1 MKRVFFIGEGSNLA
15 RALADELRE
24 RPGFEVVN
32 DYRSDHIFPATRK
45 IDLGGEVP
53 EFDARDAGTLRV
65 AFHATEPDWVVN
77 AAGLV
82 NSGKC
87 YDHEVAA
94 YEANTVTAQT
104 VATVLHT
111 YHPDAKLLHM
121 GTTASYV
128 SSYPIHE
135 ETPSGFFH
143 TAYSFTK
150 LLGEKL
156 VEDVMPAEKLLTILP
171 VFVYGGAHDTS
182 SVISTLI
189 RRGLSGDRSS
199 IDINLHLSKTKAP
212 LHVKDFVFAVAE
224 LMRFDVIGRFVVGND
239 KDSWPYER
247 IVEAVQYL
255 HPRASEGVHWLEDL
269 DSLGRHVPN
278 SRKLRHRLPVMLDGW
293 PWVGLMEGLRLQTEL
308 LKLSS

>member
-1 MKRVFFIGEGSNLA
+1 MKRVFFIGEGANLA
-15 RALADELRE
+15 RALSDEFRE
-24 RPGFEVVN
+24 RSGFEVVN
-32 DYRSDHIFPATRK
+32 DYRSPLVLPSKT
-45 IDLGGEVP
+45 DLGSGLLEY
-53 EFDARDAGTLRV
+53 DARDAGILRL
-65 AFHATEPDWVVN
+65 AFHRTKPDWVVN

-111 YHPDAKLLHM
+111 YHPEAKLLHM

-128 SSYPIHE
+128 STYPIHE
-135 ETPSGFFH
+135 GTSPGFFQ

-156 VEDVMPAEKLLTILP
+156 VEEVMPAIKLLTILP
-171 VFVYGGAHDTS
+171 VFVYGGATDTS

-189 RRGLSGDRSS
+189 RRGLTKDRSP
-199 IDINLHLSKTKAP
+199 IDVNLHLGKSKAP

-224 LMRFDVIGRFVVGND
+224 LMRFDAIGRFVVGND
-239 KDSWPYER
+239 KDSWPYSS
-247 IVEAVQYL
+247 IVEAIQYL
-255 HPRASEGVHWLEDL
+255 HPRASEGVNWMEDI
-269 DSLGRHVPN
+269 DSLGRHVPD
-278 SRKLRHRLPVMLDGW
+278 SRKMRQRLAPGLEGW
-293 PWVGLMEGLRLQTEL
+293 PRVGLMEGLRLQTEL
-308 LKLSS
+308 LKSSS